1 MLFVNTYIA
10 METIRLL
17 EFELPLLFVYECIPM
32 CKYMLTCLAQPEKK
46 CFLLSFLD
54 IG

>member
-17 EFELPLLFVYECIPM
+17 EFELFVYECIPM
-32 CKYMLTCLAQPEKK
+32 RKYMLAYLAQPEKNVVFYFH
-46 CFLLSFLD
+46 FLT
-54 IG
+54 